1 MEENIIFDCIVIG
14 AGLSGLKTANLL
26 KNQNINVLVLEAKD
40 KVGGRTDSIEFENYS
55 WDIGGQWVGP
65 TQYRINELIKECNQ
79 SIFPQQQKGKKVLEI
94 NGKLYR
100 YSSLIPPVGIQ
111 YIIEIQIVMW
121 RIDYLANQIKDL
133 KNITQWNKCEY
144 YDSISFQDWIN
155 QNIFFETSKKLIE
168 ITILAI
174 FSSQPKNLS
183 MLFVLT
189 YFKSSGG
196 VVKAMEVEGGA
207 QQDRVFGSS
216 HNLSKIL
223 SKKLL
228 FPSKLT
234 NNCGTFFYGNNG
246 NIKLNSQVFK
256 VEQDYNNNQN
266 QNNQIN
272 ENNENNLIRISSKN
286 VITNEISYY
295 LCKNLV
301 ITVPPNLA
309 DSIIYQPELPNE
321 RRLITKSMEMGKVI
335 KFIIF
340 YDQCWWRELGFSGE
354 IVNDGNSIS
363 FCYDGSFEDG
373 SKPSIIGFFEGS
385 YTDEWSLK
393 SESERKEE
401 AIKIIY
407 KSFNSDQRAL
417 TPKHYIDKDWT
428 KNQWS
433 KGGYGC
439 IIGSNKNYHKN
450 NESLRKQIGN
460 IHFAGTETSTEW
472 SGYMEGALESAERV
486 SNEIIPKFIPNYKP
500 LINTHQ
506 QQKQQKINQQQQQQK
521 QQKIGFLNSI
531 IIIVSM
537 LTFCFYLIFNL
548 YSNKK

>member
-1 MEENIIFDCIVIG
+1 MEENIINDCIIIG

-26 KNQNINVLVLEAKD
+26 KSQNINVLVLEAKD
-40 KVGGRTDSIEFENYS
+40 KVGGRTDSIQFENYS

-94 NGKLYR
+94 NGRLYR
-100 YSSLIPPVGIQ
+100 YSSLIPPIGLQ
-111 YIIEIQIVMW
+111 YMIEVQLVMW
-121 RIDYLANQIKDL
+121 RVDYLANQITDL
-133 KNITQWNKCEY
+133 KNLSSWKKSQY
-144 YDSISFQDWIN
+144 YDSISFQDWID

-174 FSSQPKNLS
+174 FSTQPKNLS
-183 MLFVLT
+183 MLFVLS

-207 QQDRVFGSS
+207 QQDRIYGSS

-234 NNCGTFFYGNNG
+234 NSAGTFIYGNNG

-256 VEQDYNNNQN
+256 IEHDYIQN
-266 QNNQIN
+266 PNLQNS
-272 ENNENNLIRISSKN
+272 NNLIRVSSKN
-286 VITNEISYY
+286 LITNEISYY
-295 LCKNLV
+295 VCKYLV
-301 ITVPPNLA
+301 ITVPPNIA
-309 DSIIYQPELPNE
+309 DTIIYQPELPNE
-321 RRLITKSMEMGKVI
+321 RRLLTKSMEMGKVI

-354 IVNDGNSIS
+354 IVNDGSSIS

-385 YTDEWSLK
+385 YTEEWSLK
-393 SESERKEE
+393 TEYERKAE

-407 KSFNSDQRAL
+407 KSFNFDKRAL
-417 TPKHYIDKDWT
+417 SPKHYIDRDWT

-439 IIGSNKNYHKN
+439 IIGSNKNYHLN
-450 NESLRKQIGN
+450 NESLRKPIGN

-486 SNEIIPKFIPNYKP
+486 ASEIIPKFIPNYKSQ
-500 LINTHQ
+500 IV
-506 QQKQQKINQQQQQQK
+506 INQQKLKPQQEN
-521 QQKIGFLNSI
+521 ISFLTSI
-531 IIIVSM
+531 IITFLM

-548 YSNKK
+548 FSNKK

>member
-1 MEENIIFDCIVIG
+1 MEESTIFDCVVIG
-14 AGLSGLKTANLL
+14 GGLSGLKTANLL

-40 KVGGRTDSIEFENYS
+40 KVGGRTDSIQYENYS
-55 WDIGGQWVGP
+55 WDVGGQWVGP

-79 SIFPQQQKGKKVLEI
+79 SIFPQQQKGKKVLEV
-94 NGKLYR
+94 NGILYR
-100 YSSLIPPVGIQ
+100 YSSLIPPVGLH
-111 YIIEIQIVMW
+111 YIIEIQLVMW
-121 RIDYLANQIKDL
+121 RVDYLANQIDL
-133 KNITQWNKCEY
+133 NNLSSWKKSVY
-144 YDSISFQDWIN
+144 YDSISFQDWVD

-174 FSSQPKNLS
+174 FSTQPKNLS
-183 MLFVLT
+183 MLFVLS

-207 QQDRVFGSS
+207 QQDRVFGGS
-216 HNLSKIL
+216 HNLSKVL

-234 NNCGTFFYGNNG
+234 NSTGTFYYGNNG
-246 NIKLNSQVFK
+246 NIKLNSQVYK
-256 VEQDYNNNQN
+256 IEHDYN
-266 QNNQIN
+266 QNNS
-272 ENNENNLIRISSKN
+272 LIRVSSKN
-286 VITNEISYY
+286 VITNEESYY
-295 LCKNLV
+295 LCKYLV
-301 ITVPPNLA
+301 ITIPPNIA
-309 DSIIYQPELPNE
+309 DTIIYQPELPNE
-321 RRLITKSMEMGKVI
+321 RRLLTKSMEMGKVI

-340 YDQCWWRELGFSGE
+340 YDECWWRELGFSGE
-354 IVNDGNSIS
+354 IVNDGTSIS

-385 YTDEWSLK
+385 YTEEWSLK
-393 SESERKEE
+393 SESQRKDE

-407 KSFNSDQRAL
+407 KSFNNDKRAL
-417 TPKHYIDKDWT
+417 TPKHYIDRDWT

-439 IIGSNKNYHKN
+439 IIGSNNNYHSL
-450 NESLRKQIGN
+450 NESLRKPIGN

-486 SNEIIPKFIPNYKP
+486 SNEIIPKFVKNYKP
-500 LINTHQ
+500 QTSIYQTSIY
-506 QQKQQKINQQQQQQK
+506 QKQNNQQQS
-521 QQKIGFLNSI
+521 IGILNSI
-531 IIIVSM
+531 IITFLM

-548 YSNKK
+548 FSNKK